1 MCCKWMCEYNCGL
14 HIEVFGYALPIPIGK
29 FKNIFYA
36 PLQLSTNLAPEKIY
50 NSLSQLSALYV

>member
-1 MCCKWMCEYNCGL
+1 MNRTCGL

-36 PLQLSTNLAPEKIY
+36 PLQLNTNLAPEKIY
-50 NSLSQLSALYV
+50 NALSQLSALYV